1 MADSPERMSSP
12 GSDASFSTPDPKTG
26 VVYQLRD
33 INKRLVDA
41 WRDSF
46 SEHKN
51 VKVSHGDI
59 FTGAPAADAIV
70 SPANSFGFMDGG
82 IDMVYSMHFGWQMQ
96 DRLQALIREEKDGEI
111 LVGEAV
117 IIPVFSEETPE
128 SEMARPNCNEG
139 KPIKY
144 LISAP
149 TMRIPRKCR
158 KHQML
163 IWHSELSYSLF
174 KNTTRGRMLNQSK
187 LFSALV

>member
-41 WRDSF
+41 WQDSF

-96 DRLQALIREEKDGEI
+96 DRLQALIREEKDGKFGDFI
-111 LVGEAV
+111 LVLST
-117 IIPVFSEETPE
+117 ILDIFCQQTD
-128 SEMARPNCNEG
+128 R
-139 KPIKY
+139 
-144 LISAP
+144 LSA
-149 TMRIPRKCR
+149 TLAQHM
-158 KHQML
+158 
-163 IWHSELSYSLF
+163 S
-174 KNTTRGRMLNQSK
+174 
-187 LFSALV
+187 